1 MSKKEQ
7 IPYKYYNYNFKN
19 IAFYQNKTTY
29 NIFIYKDMM
38 REIKIKSSILNIPF
52 GIEDYNNK
60 KIINLELFNIKSN
73 NEVYKMYSQ
82 IKSIELFFENFLKNC
97 NIIKRDLPNNLL
109 NDIKNKSFISCI
121 KDRENSN
128 ALFRV
133 HIKKIKKKYLKV
145 FKKKNKEILYN
156 NIKGN
161 KGIFIIC
168 LKSLWIS
175 ENNYGLIW
183 SLDSGVLD

>member
-1 MSKKEQ
+1 MTEKEQ
-7 IPYKYYNYNFKN
+7 LPCKYYNHNFKN
-19 IAFYQNKTTY
+19 IAFYHNKTSY

-38 REIKIKSSILNIPF
+38 KEIKIQSSILNIPF

-60 KIINLELFNIKSN
+60 KIINLELMNIKSN
-73 NEVYKMYSQ
+73 KDVYRMYSE
-82 IKSIELFFENFLKNC
+82 IKSIELFFENFIKNSE
-97 NIIKRDLPNNLL
+97 IIDRDLPNNLL
-109 NDIKNKSFISCI
+109 DDIKNKSFISCI

-133 HIKKIKKKYLKV
+133 HIKKIKRKYLTV
-145 FKKKNKEILYN
+145 FKKKNSEILYN
-156 NIKGN
+156 NIKGE

-175 ENNYGLIW
+175 NDNYGLIW